1 MWTGKETIQG
11 ETQMLKLVSS
21 KKDCVIVFN
30 TETNV
35 YKVVDIEL
43 DIICMTTKYEKA
55 ERVFNDYDI
64 EAVRRERKAMFDK
77 WLKDNV
83 K

>member
-21 KKDCVIVFN
+21 KKDCVIVVN

-43 DIICMTTKYEKA
+43 DVICMTMNYSKA
-55 ERVFNDYDI
+55 EKVFNNYDI

>member
-11 ETQMLKLVSS
+11 ETKMLKLVSS

-30 TETNV
+30 TETKI
-35 YKVVDIEL
+35 YKVMDIEL
-43 DIICMTTKYEKA
+43 DVICMTKDYAKA
-55 ERVFNDYDI
+55 ENVFNNYDI

>member
-43 DIICMTTKYEKA
+43 DVICMTKDYDKAEKA
-55 ERVFNDYDI
+55 FNNYDI
-64 EAVRRERKAMFDK
+64 EAVRRERKAMFDR

>member
-1 MWTGKETIQG
+1 MWTGKGTIQG
-11 ETQMLKLVSS
+11 ERQMLKLVSS
-21 KKDCVIVFN
+21 KKDCVVVLN

-43 DIICMTTKYEKA
+43 DVICMTKDYDKA
-55 ERVFNDYDI
+55 EKSFNNYDI
-64 EAVRRERKAMFDK
+64 ESVRRERKAMFDK

>member
-1 MWTGKETIQG
+1 
-11 ETQMLKLVSS
+11 MLKLVSS
-21 KKDCVIVFN
+21 KKDCVIVLN
-30 TETNV
+30 TETDV

-43 DIICMTTKYEKA
+43 DVICMTKDCDKAEKA
-55 ERVFNDYDI
+55 FNNYDI

>member
-1 MWTGKETIQG
+1 MWIGKETIQG

-30 TETNV
+30 TETDV

-43 DIICMTTKYEKA
+43 DVICMTKDYDKA
-55 ERVFNDYDI
+55 EKVFNNYDI

>member
-1 MWTGKETIQG
+1 MWTGKGTIQG
-11 ETQMLKLVSS
+11 ERQMLKLVSS

-30 TETNV
+30 TETDV

-43 DIICMTTKYEKA
+43 DVICMTKDYAKAEKA
-55 ERVFNDYDI
+55 FNNYDI

>member
-1 MWTGKETIQG
+1 
-11 ETQMLKLVSS
+11 MLKLVSS

-43 DIICMTTKYEKA
+43 DVICMTKDYAKA
-55 ERVFNDYDI
+55 ENVFNNYDI

>member
-1 MWTGKETIQG
+1 
-11 ETQMLKLVSS
+11 MLKLVSS

-30 TETNV
+30 TETSA

-43 DIICMTTKYEKA
+43 DVICMTKDYDKA
-55 ERVFNDYDI
+55 ENVFNNYDI

>member
-1 MWTGKETIQG
+1 
-11 ETQMLKLVSS
+11 MLKLVSS

-30 TETNV
+30 TETDV

-43 DIICMTTKYEKA
+43 DVICMTKDYDKAEKA
-55 ERVFNDYDI
+55 FNNYDI
-64 EAVRRERKAMFDK
+64 EAVRRERKVMFDK

>member
-64 EAVRRERKAMFDK
+64 EDVRRGRKAMFDR

>member
-1 MWTGKETIQG
+1 
-11 ETQMLKLVSS
+11 MLKLVSS
-21 KKDCVIVFN
+21 KKDCVVVFN
-30 TETNV
+30 TETNI

-43 DIICMTTKYEKA
+43 DVICITKDCVKA
-55 ERVFNDYDI
+55 ENVFNNYDI

-77 WLKDNV
+77 WLKDKV

>member
-43 DIICMTTKYEKA
+43 DTICMTTKYEKA

-64 EAVRRERKAMFDK
+64 EDVRRGRKAMFDR